1 MWLDNTKGGEFDL
14 PIGALVKLADSG
26 QIQVVDDEGQVSK
39 CSVQKMNSEEAA
51 QYATSNLFNQCK
63 TWQ

>member
-39 CSVQKMNSEEAA
+39 CSVQEMNSEEAA